1 MRHVILISVAA
12 AFVATAIGPGTA
24 QAQQWI
30 EYVNRDLRFS
40 INFPHQPR
48 EEEIA
53 YTTRYDATVPAYVFS
68 AEQNTGRYV
77 ITVVDYSGQPTDT
90 HTAIS
95 HAVQVLREKGE
106 VTYDAFANLDGI
118 PGQQLSLT
126 GPDRRLVQAIVYMFA
141 DMLYIAEGSVA
152 AGNPAPSQFQQTIS
166 IIDAQ
171 GNRIVLDGED

>member
-12 AFVATAIGPGTA
+12 ALVASAIGPGTA

-48 EEEIA
+48 VEEIS
-53 YTTRYDATVPAYVFS
+53 YTTRYDAIVPAYVFS

-77 ITVVDYSGQPTDT
+77 ITVVDYSDHPTDT

-95 HAVQVLREKGE
+95 HAAQAIHEKGE
-106 VTYDAFANLDGI
+106 VTYDDFVHQDGV

-126 GPDRRLVQAIVYMFA
+126 GPGRRLVQAIVYMFE
-141 DMLYIAEGSVA
+141 DRLYIAEGSVA

-166 IIDAQ
+166 IIDAE
-171 GNRIVLDGED
+171 GNRIVLDGQD